1 MQVEVGFI
9 AFHKF
14 KPYFVHKLKN
24 FNSCYC
30 WYHHEMLDRFNNMR
44 ASTMYHGS
52 QDGKFCTCGCK
63 AICAN
68 PGHKTIVN
76 TIISCQTIKR
86 TYRSTL
92 ICGRICCVQKKWA
105 KNGLGWI
112 MLKVYIHNVASCNC
126 LFVIESLIL
135 PSSH

>member
-14 KPYFVHKLKN
+14 KPYFVHKLKD

-68 PGHKTIVN
+68 PGHKTIVI

-86 TYRSTL
+86 TYRSTFDL
-92 ICGRICCVQKKWA
+92 WLNLLCPKEMGQKWFRLDYVIGFYTQCGIMRLSICDRK
-105 KNGLGWI
+105 
-112 MLKVYIHNVASCNC
+112 
-126 LFVIESLIL
+126 FD
-135 PSSH
+135 PSK